1 MTRPSRGHL
10 LGHLRPVAPTAGAER
25 VAGAGAAFDGLWERH
40 HTAIYGYCCHLT
52 DAHRGADLTQD
63 VFLDA
68 YRALLEGRF
77 DGRSERAWLFTNATR
92 KALDRRR
99 LGWGRFVRGSLE
111 RLFPEYFW
119 PRFEDGARLRPGGAL
134 RPVHRRAGEAALT
147 APARTAQPE
156 RVCAIEEERAAV
168 VAAVRRLRPSHR
180 AVLWLRE
187 WQGLDYD
194 QISRVL
200 GISRASAKAMLWRAR
215 ARFREE
221 WLRREARA

>member
-1 MTRPSRGHL
+1 M
-10 LGHLRPVAPTAGAER
+10 
-25 VAGAGAAFDGLWERH
+25 
-40 HTAIYGYCCHLT
+40 
-52 DAHRGADLTQD
+52 
-63 VFLDA
+63 FLDA
-68 YRALLEGRF
+68 FRALLDGRF
-77 DGRSERAWLFTNATR
+77 DGRNERAWLFTSATR

-111 RLFPEYFW
+111 RLFPEYFR
-119 PRFEDGARLRPGGAL
+119 PHVEDGARRRPGGAL

-156 RVCAIEEERAAV
+156 RVCALEAERAAV
-168 VAAVRRLRPSHR
+168 AAAVRRLRPSHR

-187 WQGLDYD
+187 WQALDYD

-200 GISRASAKAMLWRAR
+200 GISRASTKAMLWRAR

-221 WLRREARA
+221 WLRQEAPA

>member
-1 MTRPSRGHL
+1 MTRPSQVGLPGHP
-10 LGHLRPVAPTAGAER
+10 GPPARPAVADR
-25 VAGAGAAFDGLWERH
+25 IAAARAVFDGLWERH
-40 HTAIYGYCCHLT
+40 HAAIYGYCCHLT
-52 DAHRGADLTQD
+52 DEHRGADLTRD

-119 PRFEDGARLRPGGAL
+119 PRFEDGARPCPGGAL
-134 RPVHRRAGEAALT
+134 RPAHQRAGEAALT

-156 RVCAIEEERAAV
+156 RVCAIEEERATVA
-168 VAAVRRLRPSHR
+168 AAVRRLRPSHR

-187 WQGLDYD
+187 WQGMDYD
-194 QISRVL
+194 QIGRVL
-200 GISRASAKAMLWRAR
+200 GISRASTKAMLWRAR
-215 ARFREE
+215 TRFREE
-221 WLRREARA
+221 WLRQEART